1 MHTKSTQEM
10 NGAGW
15 TSPPK
20 TTFLLVHEA
29 KKIPDTLRP
38 PRATQKE
45 QTKKI
50 DETPQKEAR
59 DAAAMFILNIS
70 I

>member
-20 TTFLLVHEA
+20 TTFLLAHEA

-45 QTKKI
+45 QT
-50 DETPQKEAR
+50 QKNRR
-59 DAAAMFILNIS
+59 DS
-70 I
+70 SK